1 MADTVIQATNLAKAY
16 RLGVANNSFPTL
28 RDALASGARR
38 ILQRKPDGG
47 RRNSGEDQFWAL
59 RDVSFEVRAG
69 EVLAVI
75 GPNGAG
81 KSTVLK
87 ILAQIVEPTSG
98 RATIRGRLGA
108 LLEVGTGFH
117 AELTGRENIYLNG
130 AILGMRRAEIRSKL
144 DEIVDFSGVEPFLD
158 TPVKRYSS
166 GMYLRL
172 AFAVAAHVEP
182 DILVVDE
189 VLAVGDAAF
198 QKKCIGKVGQIAHT
212 GRTVIFVSH
221 QLSVVQ
227 KLCNRAILIG
237 DGTIKADGP
246 TAKVIETYL
255 RTITDQAAQD
265 LATRALR
272 SGRGRVRLTAIEIEG
287 DGGVPTSGQ
296 RMRFRFRAAGDQSLV
311 DCSFTIYDEFGDAV
325 TSFDSAEHSDGELVG
340 DSFVCEFRPC
350 LLRPGRYRINAA
362 LTSREG
368 ALEDHVE
375 GAATFDVRPGILGGR
390 LVNAEPGYGSM
401 TMPHHWTRGRGLG
414 YR

>member
-1 MADTVIQATNLAKAY
+1 MTDTVIQATNISKAY
-16 RLGVANNSFPTL
+16 RLGVANDSFPTL

-38 ILQRKPDGG
+38 GLRWRPDLA
-47 RRNSGEDQFWAL
+47 RRNGGDERFWAL

-81 KSTVLK
+81 KSTILK
-87 ILAQIVEPTSG
+87 ILARIVEPTSG
-98 RATIRGRLGA
+98 RVTIRGRLGA

-130 AILGMRRAEIRSKL
+130 AILGMRRAEIAAKL
-144 DEIVDFSGVEPFLD
+144 HEIVDFSGVEQFLD

-198 QKKCIGKVGQIAHT
+198 QKKCIGKVGQIART
-212 GRTVIFVSH
+212 GRTVVFVSH

-255 RTITDQAAQD
+255 GMITNQAVED
-265 LATRALR
+265 LAIRAVR
-272 SGRGRVRLTAIEIEG
+272 SGRGQVRLTAIEIEG
-287 DGGVPTSGQ
+287 DAGALTSGQ
-296 RMRFRFRAAGDQSLV
+296 RAWFRFRAAGDQSLV
-311 DCSFTIYDEFGDAV
+311 DCSFTIYDEFGVAV
-325 TSFDSAEHSDGELVG
+325 TSFDSAVHSDGELVG
-340 DSFVCEFRPC
+340 DSFVCEFQSF

-368 ALEDHVE
+368 VLEDHVE
-375 GAATFDVRPGILGGR
+375 GAATFDVQSGVLGGR

-401 TMPHHWTRGRGLG
+401 TMPHHWTRGA
-414 YR
+414 

>member
-1 MADTVIQATNLAKAY
+1 MTDTVIQATNISKAY
-16 RLGVANNSFPTL
+16 RLGVANDSFPTL

-38 ILQRKPDGG
+38 GLRWRPDLA
-47 RRNSGEDQFWAL
+47 RRNGGDERFWAL

-81 KSTVLK
+81 KSTILK
-87 ILAQIVEPTSG
+87 ILARIVEPTSG
-98 RATIRGRLGA
+98 RVTIRGRLGA

-130 AILGMRRAEIRSKL
+130 AILGMRRAEIAAKL
-144 DEIVDFSGVEPFLD
+144 HEIVDFSGVEQFLD

-198 QKKCIGKVGQIAHT
+198 QKKCIGKVGQIART
-212 GRTVIFVSH
+212 GRTVVFVSH

-255 RTITDQAAQD
+255 GMITDQA
-265 LATRALR
+265 
-272 SGRGRVRLTAIEIEG
+272 VEIEG
-287 DGGVPTSGQ
+287 DAGALTSGQ
-296 RMRFRFRAAGDQSLV
+296 RAWFRFRAAGDQSLV
-311 DCSFTIYDEFGDAV
+311 DCSFTIYDEFGVAV

-340 DSFVCEFRPC
+340 DSFVCEFQSF

-368 ALEDHVE
+368 VLE
-375 GAATFDVRPGILGGR
+375 
-390 LVNAEPGYGSM
+390 
-401 TMPHHWTRGRGLG
+401 
-414 YR
+414 